1 MWQGGELSGCRP
13 HCPPKAAGQAC
24 AGPVSSPP
32 SSAWARGGR
41 WHCALAS
48 HLCPAREGLCVHFAF
63 AEKAHGGAHGSPRAT
78 EAGSAPWKRAGDAR
92 DPRVT
97 SNGDIARCTSGTC

>member
-24 AGPVSSPP
+24 ARPVSSPP
-32 SSAWARGGR
+32 SSAWARGSR
-41 WHCALAS
+41 WHCTLAS

-63 AEKAHGGAHGSPRAT
+63 AEKAHGGAHGSSRAA

-97 SNGDIARCTSGTC
+97 